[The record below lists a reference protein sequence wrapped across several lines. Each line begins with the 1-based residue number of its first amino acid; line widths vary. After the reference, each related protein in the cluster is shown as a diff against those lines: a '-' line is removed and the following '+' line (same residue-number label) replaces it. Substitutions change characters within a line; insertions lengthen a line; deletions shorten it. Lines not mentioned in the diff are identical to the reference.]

1 MRFAMKLNIKF
12 YDTVVGDMNETVL
25 SYDEDGV
32 TVACDGK
39 MIKLAFE
46 EDYGEFCYR
55 IRKRSKTV
63 LVHSKENFKWFVE
76 SELRTKDGINYADG
90 LLERFIRA
98 CIYSKA
104 KLELGG

>member
-1 MRFAMKLNIKF
+1 MKLNIKF
-12 YDTVVGDMNETVL
+12 YDTVVGDMNEAVL

-32 TVACDGK
+32 SVDCDGK
-39 MIKLAFE
+39 TIKLAFE

-55 IRKRSKTV
+55 IRKQSKTV

-76 SELRTKDGINYADG
+76 SELRTKDGVNYADG

-104 KLELGG
+104 KLALAV